1 MGPLVLKLEYVFYF
15 SEEEIQNMVATMEA
29 FIPSVPKLV
38 CGTAVDNAVTLSF
51 QGSWRSR
58 RSGFRE
64 LQRSGDRKKIAPQ
77 TLWSQPRCFLSCLG
91 SLWLRGTVHLLLCA
105 DSLRLCCWDCIT
117 CNPSSQGTLTAKRRQ
132 ESEKSRPREPLP
144 FASCFGSTVLPGFRA
159 VPVCRETPSLHFSL
173 LTLGLFQPLI
183 TCALPPHRYKQS
195 SCLPTHAG

>member
-1 MGPLVLKLEYVFYF
+1 MLP
-15 SEEEIQNMVATMEA
+15 T
-29 FIPSVPKLV
+29 
-38 CGTAVDNAVTLSF
+38 
-51 QGSWRSR
+51 GSWRSR

-132 ESEKSRPREPLP
+132 ESEKSRPQEPLP
-144 FASCFGSTVLPGFRA
+144 FAGCFGSTVLPGFRA
-159 VPVCRETPSLHFSL
+159 VTGLQGNTLSAFFSFDSRSFPTPDYLC
-173 LTLGLFQPLI
+173 P
-183 TCALPPHRYKQS
+183 S
-195 SCLPTHAG
+195 SSQI